1 MTPAFSPPGTARLCV
16 VTSVSLE
23 YVATTRA
30 LSLWLR
36 LVESP
41 AESFLSRGALPACAR
56 LTRVLPTVLQLGNIS
71 ALDIALFPLLYLI
84 SACVLL
90 YVRLAV
96 GFLVSLPTSE
106 LAAEL
111 PFAQPIMQMLSTVV
125 SEMFVSSDGSEAVR
139 VDTTSTLLMC
149 LILLNTSALRAPRR

>member
-1 MTPAFSPPGTARLCV
+1 MTPALSPPGTPRLCV
-16 VTSVSLE
+16 VHI
-23 YVATTRA
+23 YQYARA
-30 LSLWLR
+30 LSGCDLWDR
-36 LVESP
+36 PQS
-41 AESFLSRGALPACAR
+41 LSRGALPASCAR
-56 LTRVLPTVLQLGNIS
+56 LTCVPPTVLQLGNIS

-96 GFLVSLPTSE
+96 GFLVSLPTSQ

>member
-1 MTPAFSPPGTARLCV
+1 
-16 VTSVSLE
+16 
-23 YVATTRA
+23 
-30 LSLWLR
+30 
-36 LVESP
+36 
-41 AESFLSRGALPACAR
+41 
-56 LTRVLPTVLQLGNIS
+56 LQLGNIS

-96 GFLVSLPTSE
+96 GFLVSLPTSQ